1 MPPLRL
7 SHVNLRTARLTE
19 MVAFYERALG
29 LRAGE
34 RPPFSFE
41 GAWLYAGEHP
51 VVHLV
56 QVGQEPQGSSE
67 LKLQHFAFEGS
78 ELTPFLENLE
88 RQGVPYRLGALAGWG
103 NPQVHVKDPDGNALH
118 VDFPAPNALASSHSS
133 FGNTKIA

>member
-1 MPPLRL
+1 MLTLRL
-7 SHVNLRTARLTE
+7 SHVNLRTARLPE
-19 MVAFYERALG
+19 MVTFYERVLG
-29 LRAGE
+29 LRAGA

-56 QVGQEPQGSSE
+56 QVGREPEVSSE

-78 ELTPFLENLE
+78 ELSVFLENLE

-103 NPQVHVKDPDGNALH
+103 NPQVHVEDPDGNALH
-118 VDFPAPNALASSHSS
+118 VDFPAPSVSAS
-133 FGNTKIA
+133 